1 MEAPA
6 LEVLRRERDRF
17 VGLAFA
23 AADLLLEMDAACH
36 VRWSAGAVRSILGI
50 DSAALSGEAF
60 SRFLAPHDGL
70 LVSSALR
77 DLEQGQRLRD
87 IDLTLLPES
96 SDPRPNGERRAR
108 ICIYR
113 ALTAGDPVYQLSVS
127 LRTEEAQISDPAR
140 RDPLTGLLDAV
151 DFARTTQN
159 AVRMARK
166 SGKSACMT
174 LVQICGTAELGK
186 LLGEQRAGA
195 LMAEIGSRLRL
206 HATGTESAAQVGD
219 GRFAVTHLGEEEKAR
234 ISDSIGRLG
243 RDYAL
248 APEDLKLSETTVDL
262 RVGSLA
268 DSDVENIL
276 TYILDKFR
284 AEGAAAIGQGSAEEY
299 FRRMTAETLSRVVM
313 MRDIIHERRLSLH
326 YQPIVG
332 LVDRAVHHYEVLLR
346 FADGRSPFED
356 IQFAEQTNTIHE
368 VDLAVAQGAVLRL
381 VEAEAGAESLS
392 LAVNMSA
399 RSLLN
404 DRFLDMFDE
413 LAGKIG
419 DDRHRLIVEIT
430 ESAKIEDL
438 VRAAKA
444 VTRLTKQG
452 HPICLDDFGAGASS
466 LPYLQ
471 QLEVEYV
478 KIDGAYIR
486 GITEGNRERAIIQGV
501 LATCR
506 NLGVR
511 TVAEMIERE
520 DQHES
525 LLDLGVDFGQ
535 GWLYGRPEPE
545 IAKETARLPERA
557 TRRIARKLDP
567 KAISRMLVRGK
578 P

>member
-1 MEAPA
+1 MKP
-6 LEVLRRERDRF
+6 
-17 VGLAFA
+17 
-23 AADLLLEMDAACH
+23 
-36 VRWSAGAVRSILGI
+36 
-50 DSAALSGEAF
+50 
-60 SRFLAPHDGL
+60 
-70 LVSSALR
+70 
-77 DLEQGQRLRD
+77 GQRLRD
-87 IDLTLLPES
+87 IDLALLPEA
-96 SDPRPNGERRAR
+96 DREAHAGTDEGPRAR
-108 ICIYR
+108 LSIYR
-113 ALTAGDPVYQLSVS
+113 ALAPGDPVYLLSVS
-127 LRTEEAQISDPAR
+127 LRTDEAQPADALR
-140 RDPLTGLLDAV
+140 RDPLTGLLGAV

-159 AVRMARK
+159 AVRAARK
-166 SGKSACMT
+166 AGKPACLT
-174 LVQICGTAELGK
+174 LVQICGAAELGK
-186 LLGEQRAGA
+186 LLGPQRADA

-219 GRFAVTHLGEEEKAR
+219 GKFAVTHIAEDETAR
-234 ISDSIGRLG
+234 ISESIGRLG
-243 RDYAL
+243 LDYAL
-248 APEDLKLSETTVDL
+248 APEDLKLSETALDL
-262 RVGSLA
+262 HASSLA

-284 AEGAAAIGQGSAEEY
+284 AEGTAAIRQGSAEDY
-299 FRRMTAETLSRVVM
+299 FRRMTAETLSRVVL
-313 MRDIIHERRLSLH
+313 MRDVIHERRLSLH

-356 IQFAEQTNTIHE
+356 ILFAEQTNTIHE
-368 VDLAVAQGAVLRL
+368 VDLAVTQGAVLRL
-381 VEAEAGAESLS
+381 LEGEAAAETFS

-404 DRFLDMFDE
+404 DRFLDMFEE

-419 DDRHRLIVEIT
+419 EDRHRLIVEIT
-430 ESAKIEDL
+430 ESAKLEDL
-438 VRAAKA
+438 VRAARA
-444 VTRLTKQG
+444 VARLTKRG

-535 GWLYGRPEPE
+535 GWLYGRPLAE
-545 IAKETARLPERA
+545 IPKPAGRA
-557 TRRIARKLDP
+557 TGRIARKLDP
-567 KAISRMLVRGK
+567 KAISRMLVKGK